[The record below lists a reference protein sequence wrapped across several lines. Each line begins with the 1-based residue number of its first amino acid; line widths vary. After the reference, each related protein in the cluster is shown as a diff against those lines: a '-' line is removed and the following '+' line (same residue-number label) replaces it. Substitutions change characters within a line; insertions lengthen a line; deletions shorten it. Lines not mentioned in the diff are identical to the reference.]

1 MFLMS
6 MWFII
11 WRSLLIDALIMRL
24 CRCLLCRFLPEKLSI
39 HQRSCTAD
47 NPSRRVTDP
56 VARGG
61 GTQQLSSSS
70 SSRMNS
76 TNSGSNNMDMEYA
89 PTAIAGFNQCPTCGR
104 RFNDLAY
111 EKYVQYKLLPAVFTF
126 ILAECLLKDYTKK
139 QSSTTRNGCG

>member
-1 MFLMS
+1 MFLMYLG
-6 MWFII
+6 FII
-11 WRSLLIDALIMRL
+11 CWILLVIALMMCP
-24 CRCLLCRFLPEKLSI
+24 CRCLVCRFLPEKLSI

-76 TNSGSNNMDMEYA
+76 GNNMDMEYA

-111 EKYVQYKLLPAVFTF
+111 EKYVQHKLLPGVFTYIGGVF
-126 ILAECLLKDYTKK
+126 ADGLYKVTNVENMERLWLR
-139 QSSTTRNGCG
+139 S